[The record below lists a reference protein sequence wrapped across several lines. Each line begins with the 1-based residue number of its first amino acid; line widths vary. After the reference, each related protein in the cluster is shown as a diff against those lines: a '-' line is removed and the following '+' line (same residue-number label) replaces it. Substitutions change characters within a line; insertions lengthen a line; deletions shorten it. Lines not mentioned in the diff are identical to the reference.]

1 VKLWSLAV
9 GALGVLSTVP
19 VHADEAATDRALA
32 EVLFRD
38 ARDLMDH
45 GQAAAACPKFAESYR
60 LDQALGTLLNLAVC
74 NEQVGQLASAWARYN
89 EAITVARQK
98 GDATRQ
104 QFAEEGSRRLEGHYA
119 TLGIVPAKELAAVA
133 DLTFV
138 LDNRSLG
145 RAIVDTPIPIDPGS
159 HVLVVRASGYEPWSK
174 SFEIAKG
181 AGRVPLEVPALRA
194 QGALPLAPPAAAAAA
209 AAPPPPAAASS
220 DPGSTQRIWGLVTG
234 GAGVVGLGVSL
245 GFGAHALSKKHD
257 RDELCPAGA
266 CPTQDGIDAHHAAN
280 TAATIANVAGV
291 AGGALLATGLV
302 LYFTAPHASEHARA
316 AAPRLSLGLGSVRWS
331 GSWE

>member
-1 VKLWSLAV
+1 MKLWSLAL
-9 GALGVLSTVP
+9 GALGVLSTAP
-19 VHADEAATDRALA
+19 AHAEEAATDRALA

-60 LDQALGTLLNLAVC
+60 LDPALGTLLNLAVC

-89 EAITVARQK
+89 EAVTVARQK

-119 TLGIVPAKELAAVA
+119 TLGIVPAKELASIA

-159 HVLVVRASGYEPWSK
+159 HVLVVQASGYESWSK

-181 AGRVPLEVPALRA
+181 AGRVPLEVPALRP
-194 QGALPLAPPAAAAAA
+194 QGAPPLAPVSV
-209 AAPPPPAAASS
+209 AAPAPPPAAAPS
-220 DPGSTQRIWGLVTG
+220 DPGSTQRLWGLVAG
-234 GAGVVGLGVSL
+234 GAGVVGVGVSL

-257 RDELCPAGA
+257 RDDLCPAGS
-266 CPTQDGIDAHHAAN
+266 CPTQAGIDAHHDAN

-291 AGGALLATGLV
+291 AGGVLLATGLV
-302 LYFTAPHASEHARA
+302 LYFTAPHATAAARA
-316 AAPRLSLGLGSVRWS
+316 KAPSVAFGLGSVRWS